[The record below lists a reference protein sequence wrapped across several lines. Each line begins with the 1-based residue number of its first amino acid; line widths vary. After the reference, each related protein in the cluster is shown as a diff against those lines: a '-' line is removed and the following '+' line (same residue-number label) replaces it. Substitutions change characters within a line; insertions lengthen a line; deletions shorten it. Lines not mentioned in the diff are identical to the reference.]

1 MTVMPNIDDTMRI
14 NDDLIEK
21 WEPKIY
27 KMLQNAYIEGWEK
40 EDLVQELRLTIIRA
54 AKKYDSNRNASFHT
68 YLHTAMVNTL
78 RTLHTKSTKKVD
90 TVSMDRN
97 NSSSNLDGDEFT
109 LKDKLPSTDNSID
122 ELRLDHFLNSLG
134 LENNE
139 KEFLTMKYKNYT
151 MEHIQDNLTDTSI
164 YKVKKSLR
172 NKYKEGE

>member
-1 MTVMPNIDDTMRI
+1 
-14 NDDLIEK
+14 
-21 WEPKIY
+21 
-27 KMLQNAYIEGWEK
+27 
-40 EDLVQELRLTIIRA
+40 
-54 AKKYDSNRNASFHT
+54 
-68 YLHTAMVNTL
+68 
-78 RTLHTKSTKKVD
+78 
-90 TVSMDRN
+90 MDRN

-151 MEHIQDNLTDTSI
+151 MERIQDNLTDTSI

>member
-1 MTVMPNIDDTMRI
+1 MPNIDDTMQI
-14 NDDLIEK
+14 NDELIEK

-40 EDLVQELRLTIIRA
+40 EDVVQELRLTVIRA
-54 AKKYDSNRNASFHT
+54 AKKYNPNKNASFHT

-78 RTLHTKSTKKVD
+78 RTLHTKSTKKVQ

-97 NSSSNLDGDEFT
+97 NSSGHADNDDFT
-109 LKDKLPSTDNSID
+109 LKDLLPSEDNHID
-122 ELRLDHFLNSLG
+122 EIRLDHFLNSLG
-134 LENNE
+134 LEKSE

-151 MEHIQDNLTDTSI
+151 MERIQDNLTDTSI

>member
-1 MTVMPNIDDTMRI
+1 MPNIDDTMQI
-14 NDDLIEK
+14 NDELIEK

-40 EDLVQELRLTIIRA
+40 EDLVQELRLTVIRA
-54 AKKYDSNRNASFHT
+54 AKKNNPNKNASFHT

-78 RTLHTKSTKKVD
+78 RTLHTKSTKKVQ

-97 NSSSNLDGDEFT
+97 NSSGHADNDDFT
-109 LKDKLPSTDNSID
+109 LKDLLPSEDNHID
-122 ELRLDHFLNSLG
+122 EIRLDHFLNSLG
-134 LENNE
+134 LEKSE

-151 MEHIQDNLTDTSI
+151 MERIQDNLTDTSI